1 MRRCEGKRV
10 VFLAATV
17 ICVFITS
24 SGSPAAL
31 AQTVQNPANETSD
44 GASRKDDGMD
54 RLIDTMNR
62 LVEKRNAHALQ
73 LRSLKDET
81 DRQQRSGE
89 FPPIEQELEE
99 LVVLE
104 SDCRG
109 EHAGCLAVVHLCGLA
124 SSYSGTERPVHRALD
139 KVLEHLH
146 EYGPLREVVLG
157 FERLV
162 AHDGMKTLHALTSV
176 INSKQTSPF
185 VRESA
190 RLCRARWQLEMVA
203 KRGVSESVLE
213 SLSVAA
219 DIARVKEYLK
229 SNFPRVEEAEKW
241 KRVAISELDELAA
254 AST

>member
-109 EHAGCLAVVHLCGLA
+109 
-124 SSYSGTERPVHRALD
+124 
-139 KVLEHLH
+139 
-146 EYGPLREVVLG
+146 
-157 FERLV
+157 
-162 AHDGMKTLHALTSV
+162 
-176 INSKQTSPF
+176 
-185 VRESA
+185 
-190 RLCRARWQLEMVA
+190 
-203 KRGVSESVLE
+203 
-213 SLSVAA
+213 
-219 DIARVKEYLK
+219 
-229 SNFPRVEEAEKW
+229 
-241 KRVAISELDELAA
+241 
-254 AST
+254 